1 MILTKNIKDYCAERK
16 IEIKDVIRRDF
27 SDFVKKPTLA
37 VFQVGNVEA
46 STRYIRNKKKDCEEV
61 GIKFEWYYFPEE
73 ITTEELVQE
82 IKDLND
88 YIDGLIV
95 QMPLP
100 DHIDETAIKLAINPM
115 KDVDGFH
122 PDSRF
127 KPCTPSG
134 IVDYLTNGCN
144 YDFEGKN
151 VTIFGRSEIV
161 GRPLADMLLKLNA
174 TVTLCHSKT
183 RNIWDH
189 INTAD
194 LIVTAVGKAGFLNCY
209 PIHVPVID
217 VGINFDEN
225 GKLVGDCFNTEGRDV
240 TPVPGGVGLLTR
252 VALLENTLLA
262 AQLRRVE
269 DEQCNSCK

>member
-1 MILTKNIKDYCAERK
+1 MILTKNIKDYCTERK
-16 IEIKDVIRRDF
+16 IEIKDVIKRDF

-73 ITTEELVQE
+73 ITTEGLVQE

-88 YIDGLIV
+88 YVDGLIV

-134 IVDYLTNGCN
+134 IVDYLINGCN

-161 GRPLADMLLKLNA
+161 GRPLADMLFR
-174 TVTLCHSKT
+174 TVPT
-183 RNIWDH
+183 
-189 INTAD
+189 
-194 LIVTAVGKAGFLNCY
+194 
-209 PIHVPVID
+209 
-217 VGINFDEN
+217 
-225 GKLVGDCFNTEGRDV
+225 
-240 TPVPGGVGLLTR
+240 
-252 VALLENTLLA
+252 
-262 AQLRRVE
+262 
-269 DEQCNSCK
+269 